1 MIKNLFVAFF
11 ALVLIL
17 CLALPAFAADPVP
30 VESIVLDA
38 GTEMVPAGKT
48 LNVKVNIEPK
58 NATAKKQDWTSSDE
72 TVATVQNGKVKGIA
86 PGTATITAKAMD
98 NSGVT
103 ASLEIRVVQPV
114 KKITID
120 AGKTLNLPV
129 GYTQMITLNIQ
140 PDDATVKDV
149 TWTSS
154 NEKVATVDNN
164 GLVTAVAKGKGKITA
179 EAADGSKVKAVVNV
193 VVDEYDLMFFDDSP
207 QQAEYYFGSGR
218 IKVTGKS
225 KNGCVSVPKNIAEML
240 TMIVGGLAS
249 ETVTITPVK
258 PGADV
263 VTIKAGKTKTVI
275 KVYVSPD
282 AFKKD
287 DAKGNTDRA
296 NEGPASVDSGKFK
309 KEWKDYTV
317 SIRDIQI
324 EGKTMTVSYTF
335 ENRSGITTGVLDI
348 FEDSLTQD
356 KQKCI
361 RDSKSLKKLKEQ
373 QVKSRQTRDYQMV
386 YNLLSEDVVAEL
398 AIGVKGTG
406 DKPLVISIDPKT
418 GKWGKK

>member
-1 MIKNLFVAFF
+1 MIKNRLMAFVAF
-11 ALVLIL
+11 VLIL
-17 CLALPAFAADPVP
+17 CLSLPAFAADPVP

-38 GTEMVPAGKT
+38 GTEMVPVGKT

-72 TVATVQNGKVKGIA
+72 AVATVQNGKVKGIA

-164 GLVTAVAKGKGKITA
+164 GLVTAVAKGKAKITV

-287 DAKGNTDRA
+287 DAKENTDHA
-296 NEGPASVDSGKFK
+296 NEGPASVDPGKFK

-324 EGKTMTVSYTF
+324 EGKIMTVSYTF

-373 QVKSRQTRDYQMV
+373 QIKSKQTRDYQVV
-386 YNLLSEDVVAEL
+386 YNLLSEDAIAEL
-398 AIGVKGTG
+398 AISVKGTG

-418 GKWGKK
+418 GKWGTK

>member
-1 MIKNLFVAFF
+1 MRRFVTFLAF
-11 ALVLIL
+11 VLIL
-17 CLALPAFAADPVP
+17 CLAVPTFAADPVQ

-38 GTEMVPAGKT
+38 GTAMVSVGKA
-48 LNVKVNIEPK
+48 LNVKVIVEPK
-58 NATAKKQDWTSSDE
+58 NATAKKLEWTSSDE
-72 TVATVQNGKVKGIA
+72 TVATVQNGKIKGIA
-86 PGTATITAKAMD
+86 PGTATITAKATD
-98 NSGVT
+98 NSGAT
-103 ASLEIRVVQPV
+103 ASAEIRVVQPV

-120 AGKTLNLPV
+120 AGKTVNLPV
-129 GYTQMITLNIQ
+129 GYKQEITLDIQ
-140 PDDATVKDV
+140 PEDATVKEV
-149 TWTSS
+149 IWNSS
-154 NEKVATVDNN
+154 NEKIATVDAG
-164 GLVTAVAKGKGKITA
+164 GLVTAVAKGKAKITA
-179 EAADGSKVKAVVNV
+179 EAADGSKVKAAVNV
-193 VVDEYDLMFFDDSP
+193 VVDEYDMVFFDDTP
-207 QQAEYYFGSGR
+207 QQAKYYFGSGR
-218 IKVTGKS
+218 IRVTGKS
-225 KNGCVSVPKNIAEML
+225 KNGCVSVPKDIAEML

-287 DAKGNTDRA
+287 EGKDNTDHA
-296 NEGPASVDSGKFK
+296 NEGTTPVDYGKFK
-309 KEWKDYTV
+309 KEWKDYSV
-317 SIRDIQI
+317 SVRDVQI

-373 QVKSRQTRDYQMV
+373 QIKAKQTRDYQVV
-386 YNLLSEDVVAEL
+386 YNLLSEEAIAEL
-398 AIGVKGTG
+398 AISVKGTG
-406 DKPLVISIDPKT
+406 EKPLIISINPKS
-418 GKWGKK
+418 GKWGTK